1 MTVTQWFLLLT
12 AFVGI
17 LLIQGYDERVTIN
30 YVLLGALGSLCAAF
44 AYSII
49 RYLKDKEHSLV
60 LMIYFPMIA
69 CPIGAIFSY
78 FNWVAPSLED
88 YLILISIGI
97 FTQFAQYFM
106 TRAYQSSEVSKV
118 SIVSYIEILFVIAI
132 GSIYFNEN
140 FETLVYIGMFLVTFG
155 VVFNVTYFKS
165 DKQNI

>member
-1 MTVTQWFLLLT
+1 
-12 AFVGI
+12 
-17 LLIQGYDERVTIN
+17 
-30 YVLLGALGSLCAAF
+30 
-44 AYSII
+44 
-49 RYLKDKEHSLV
+49 
-60 LMIYFPMIA
+60 MIA
-69 CPIGAIFSY
+69 CPIGGLFSY
-78 FNWVAPSLED
+78 FNWVTPSLYD
-88 YLILISIGI
+88 YLLLFSIGI

-155 VVFNVTYFKS
+155 VVFNVIYFKS